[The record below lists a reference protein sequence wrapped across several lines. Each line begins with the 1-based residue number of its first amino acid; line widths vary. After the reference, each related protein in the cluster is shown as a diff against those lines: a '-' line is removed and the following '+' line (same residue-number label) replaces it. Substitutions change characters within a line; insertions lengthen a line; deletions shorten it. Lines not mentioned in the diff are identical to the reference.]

1 MSHDAGLT
9 VSDTRAPALSA
20 SIGKD
25 SNFVLIY
32 AILSSKRKRAVYF
45 YRTTART
52 LCHYGAR
59 RSPEMNKYTY
69 KILIKEF

>member
-32 AILSSKRKRAVYF
+32 AILSSKRKRAAYF

-52 LCHYGAR
+52 VCHYDAR
-59 RSPEMNKYTY
+59 RSPEMNKYTSLVST
-69 KILIKEF
+69 KKS